1 MSTRL
6 TRADLLNPRLAA
18 RMTEADRKAL
28 DVPDPA
34 KAGAKADARRES
46 ELQRDC
52 ERELTRRGIE
62 FLHLSPRSREKTGWP
77 DLTFAIPEPGSEF
90 SPVWRLGTPMAIELK
105 TAGGRL
111 SQEQELCLA
120 AMQRNGWYVRVVRT
134 FEDFRRVL
142 AGDTAAGERV

>member
-1 MSTRL
+1 
-6 TRADLLNPRLAA
+6 
-18 RMTEADRKAL
+18 MTEADRRAL
-28 DVPDPA
+28 DIPDPA
-34 KAGAKADARRES
+34 KAGGRADARRES

-90 SPVWRLGTPMAIELK
+90 GPVWRLGTPMAIEVK
-105 TAGGRL
+105 TATGKLSPVQVSRL
-111 SQEQELCLA
+111 R
-120 AMQRNGWYVRVVRT
+120 AMQHNGWYVRVVRD
-134 FEDFRRVL
+134 FDEFRRVL